1 MPTVAISVASLLA
14 EVIVVAET
22 TATTTAA
29 ASTEATASSATA
41 AAATVATATATAATT
56 ATAAAT
62 RTATAAATTRF
73 TLFGN
78 VHADSATIEALTI
91 HLLHRGLGRIP
102 FGERH
107 EAKASGAP
115 RLSVGDHL
123 GFHDFSEGRE
133 SIA

>member
-1 MPTVAISVASLLA
+1 MSAVPVASLLA
-14 EVIVVAET
+14 EVVVVAET
-22 TATTTAA
+22 TATTSAEAA
-29 ASTEATASSATA
+29 ASRTA
-41 AAATVATATATAATT
+41 AAAPSGTATATTT
-56 ATAAAT
+56 AA

-78 VHADSATIEALTI
+78 VHADSATVELLAI

-107 EAKASGAP
+107 EAKTSGTP
-115 RLSVGDHL
+115 RLSVGDHF
-123 GFHDFSEGRE
+123 GFDDFSEGRK